1 MKYGGGRETSLW
13 SRRGP
18 LNSAAAEVAGAMR
31 ELRGEVGKLFHN
43 WQANRC
49 AGGLLSFA
57 SPLAWMPFIPS
68 DQWDRNK
75 IDTVSL
81 SPSLSL
87 SFWRN
92 FFRPSSAMARKW
104 ASFFLAFSPY
114 ANRCRADG
122 QPTRIPIEYIKY
134 IRVSGGT
141 ERERA
146 RSRFVTYECT

>member
-1 MKYGGGRETSLW
+1 
-13 SRRGP
+13 
-18 LNSAAAEVAGAMR
+18 MR
-31 ELRGEVGKLFHN
+31 ELRGEAGKLSHN

-57 SPLAWMPFIPS
+57 SPLAWMPFILP

-75 IDTVSL
+75 IDTDSGGTPGVL
-81 SPSLSL
+81 FLL
-87 SFWRN
+87 L
-92 FFRPSSAMARKW
+92 
-104 ASFFLAFSPY
+104 SFFLAFSPY

-134 IRVSGGT
+134 IRVPGGA

-146 RSRFVTYECT
+146 RGRFVTYECT